1 MKNLMKKKIVL
12 PMFIIAFVFLSS
24 VVAFFA
30 IEHKANKTREDPYAP
45 YYYLIDEVADLRS
58 TFAEMFSQNQ
68 EIFIA
73 IAEQLYV
80 YAEDGI
86 GIAYDS
92 ENETA
97 KHVPQNMDKDSILEC
112 FKIMEE
118 RDFLDSTLSI
128 SAREISG
135 EYPVVEF
142 AFRVPK
148 IRIDVG
154 IMYSEQDLSD
164 YTKLCDNWYIFQYGL
179 V

>member
-1 MKNLMKKKIVL
+1 MKKKIVL
-12 PMFIIAFVFLSS
+12 SMVIIASVFLSS

-30 IEHKANKTREDPYAP
+30 IEHKANKTRVDPYAS

-68 EIFIA
+68 EIFIS
-73 IAEQLYV
+73 IAEQLYG
-80 YAEDGI
+80 EDI
-86 GIAYDS
+86 GIIVYDS

-97 KHVPQNMDKDSILEC
+97 KYVPQNMDKNLILEC

-118 RDFLDSTLSI
+118 RDFLDSTLRI
-128 SAREISG
+128 SAPEING
-135 EYPVVEF
+135 EYPQLRF
-142 AFRVPK
+142 AYRVPK
-148 IRIDVG
+148 IDIDVG

-164 YTKLCDNWYIFQYGL
+164 YTKLCDNWYIFQHGL

>member
-1 MKNLMKKKIVL
+1 MKKRVIIVL
-12 PMFIIAFVFLSS
+12 IM
-24 VVAFFA
+24 VVLVISGIFAFFA

-154 IMYSEQDLSD
+154 IMYSEDDSFD
-164 YTKLCDNWYIFQYGL
+164 NYEKLCDNWYVFQYGL

>member
-1 MKNLMKKKIVL
+1 MKKRVIIVL
-12 PMFIIAFVFLSS
+12 IM
-24 VVAFFA
+24 VVLVISGIFAFFA

-68 EIFIA
+68 EIFIS
-73 IAEQLYV
+73 IAEQLYG
-80 YAEDGI
+80 EDI
-86 GIAYDS
+86 SIIVYDS

-97 KHVPQNMDKDSILEC
+97 KYVPQNMDKDSILEC

-118 RDFLDSTLSI
+118 RDFLDSTLFI
-128 SAREISG
+128 SAREIRG

>member
-1 MKNLMKKKIVL
+1 MKKKIVL
-12 PMFIIAFVFLSS
+12 SMFLIAFVFLSS
-24 VVAFFA
+24 VVVFFA
-30 IEHKANKTREDPYAP
+30 IEHNANKTREDPYAS

-68 EIFIA
+68 EVFIS
-73 IAEQLYV
+73 IAEQLYG
-80 YAEDGI
+80 EDI
-86 GIAYDS
+86 IIVYDS

-97 KHVPQNMDKDSILEC
+97 KYVPQNMDKDSILEC

>member
-68 EIFIA
+68 EVFIS
-73 IAEQLYV
+73 IAEQLYREDNCIIV
-80 YAEDGI
+80 YDG
-86 GIAYDS
+86 
-92 ENETA
+92 ENKAA
-97 KHVPQNMDKDSILEC
+97 KNIPQNMDKNLILKC
-112 FKIMEE
+112 FKIMED
-118 RDFLDSTLSI
+118 RDFLDSTLFI
-128 SAREISG
+128 SAREIFG

-164 YTKLCDNWYIFQYGL
+164 YTKLCDNWYIFQHGL